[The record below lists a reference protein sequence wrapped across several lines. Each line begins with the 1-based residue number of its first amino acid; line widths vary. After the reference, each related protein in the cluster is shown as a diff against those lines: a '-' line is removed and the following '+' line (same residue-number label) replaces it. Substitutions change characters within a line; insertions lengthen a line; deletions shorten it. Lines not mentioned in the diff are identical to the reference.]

1 MLSAPQLLVAP
12 CFLKVLSKLV
22 GQCFYDQISKWVL
35 NQVCFGLVFLASRKS
50 ANLQFDGL
58 SNLSFCRFFA
68 NDNFVVFE
76 LTNQHC
82 SHHLCNV
89 FVLMTFFCSTVSFN
103 WMIWSWFVLTICAPN
118 IAFPTT
124 NQLCG
129 PNSKI
134 EIMWH
139 FQQNPFRF
147 EKTTTPNLL
156 TGGTNHRK
164 MNVLSFNNAMMTAL

>member
-1 MLSAPQLLVAP
+1 MSPESSLFWISFFSISQICKSAIWWFVQPQLL
-12 CFLKVLSKLV
+12 
-22 GQCFYDQISKWVL
+22 Q
-35 NQVCFGLVFLASRKS
+35 
-50 ANLQFDGL
+50 
-58 SNLSFCRFFA
+58 FFA
-68 NDNFVVFE
+68 NENFVVFE